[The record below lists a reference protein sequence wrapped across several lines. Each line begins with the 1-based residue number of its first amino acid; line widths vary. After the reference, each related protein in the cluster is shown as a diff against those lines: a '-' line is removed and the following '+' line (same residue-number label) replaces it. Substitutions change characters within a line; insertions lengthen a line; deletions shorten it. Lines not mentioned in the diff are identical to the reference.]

1 MIEETIEKMISDW
14 YLSTPRDISELS
26 EQLLEQH
33 EAEMVL
39 FADWVEDNF
48 NCDGKN
54 DKGENI
60 YVYIGDGKFYTATDL
75 LTLFK
80 NRNK

>member
-1 MIEETIEKMISDW
+1 
-14 YLSTPRDISELS
+14 
-26 EQLLEQH
+26 
-33 EAEMVL
+33 MVL